1 MNEYKVRCRGGR
13 SHKVEAEEF
22 RMTSDLTVFFSIL
35 DGAETVASF
44 INPISVVKIN
54 KGDENE

>member
-1 MNEYKVRCRGGR
+1 MNEYRVNCRFGR

-35 DGAETVASF
+35 DGAEIVASF
-44 INPISVVKIN
+44 INPISIVKTK